1 MRETKIDEPNQD
13 LTRAHASSDAWIPLS
28 EPSSERLWGTT
39 EEGHVSFRFWKTLN
53 SRSTSSLIGYFQ
65 IRMMILNLGFHSVDY
80 KVFQEQKTL
89 LITILNHILLSV
101 DNKVYQKEPKS
112 VVCVLTAAIL
122 FPDVLLPHSCL
133 RMNVPQKVNLHSMMN
148 LIAAKCHQI
157 PVTIFIMTWMTV
169 LDPLLE
175 VKKNIPFYLKI
186 ALMSQ

>member
-1 MRETKIDEPNQD
+1 M
-13 LTRAHASSDAWIPLS
+13 
-28 EPSSERLWGTT
+28 
-39 EEGHVSFRFWKTLN
+39 
-53 SRSTSSLIGYFQ
+53 
-65 IRMMILNLGFHSVDY
+65 MMILNLGFHSVDY

-89 LITILNHILLSV
+89 IWIKIPLTMTLTMALKMHMMSATLWLITILNHILLSV

-112 VVCVLTAAIL
+112 VACMLTVAIL

-175 VKKNIPFYLKI
+175 VKKNLPFYLKI